1 MADFSISEGFG
12 PEIGSAGAPVRLG
25 LMGGTFDPVHEGH
38 LACARAVREACGI
51 GKILFLP
58 TGKPNFKRDRDIAP
72 GKARVLWCETA
83 VRDEACFGVCDIE
96 VRRVGVTYSVDTLRE
111 LRDLYPDNV
120 ELCFI
125 VGADSAASLPR
136 WYESEALAQLATFI
150 AVSRPGQSLDEP
162 LREELARMGFKV
174 EYVESLV
181 CDISSSDIRARIA
194 RGESIEGMVPAAILP
209 MVEAEPAYRA
219 DRDELREPVE
229 TGESTSEPAASEPA
243 ALNEDSALSE
253 AFFEAR
259 AAELAPRVNER
270 RLRHTYG
277 VVAAAEHLARTYGVD
292 ERKARLAALLHDWD
306 KGFDDEGMRKR
317 VSELGM
323 TDDVDAWVLENT
335 PYVLHGN
342 TAARALS
349 REFPE
354 IPADVIQAIDR
365 HTVAAV
371 DMSELDMVLY
381 VADAIEDGRQF
392 GRIDELRA
400 AVGKVDLEELF
411 FLTYEYWVFLLFE
424 RRKQLHPDTITIW
437 NTLVARRAA
446 KKGNQ

>member
-12 PEIGSAGAPVRLG
+12 PEIGLAGEPVRLG

-38 LACARAVREACGI
+38 LACARAVRETCGI
-51 GKILFLP
+51 DKVLFLP
-58 TGKPNFKRDRDIAP
+58 AGRPSFKRGRDIAS
-72 GKARVLWCETA
+72 GDSRVLWCEMA
-83 VRDEACFGVCDIE
+83 VRDEAYFGVCDIE
-96 VRRVGVTYSVDTLRE
+96 VRRAGVTYSVDTLRE
-111 LRDLYPDNV
+111 LRELYPDNV

-136 WYESEALAQLATFI
+136 WRESEALAGLATFI
-150 AVSRPGQSLDEP
+150 AVSRPGQSLNAS
-162 LREELARMGFKV
+162 LREDLARMGFRV
-174 EYVESLV
+174 EYVEDLA
-181 CDISSSDIRARIA
+181 CDISSSEIRNRIS
-194 RGESIEGMVPAAILP
+194 RGESVEGMVPAAILP
-209 MVEAEPAYRA
+209 LVEAEPGYRA
-219 DRDELREPVE
+219 AGGEAPGFAAPDSPMPDVE
-229 TGESTSEPAASEPA
+229 
-243 ALNEDSALSE
+243 SALSE
-253 AFFEAR
+253 SFFEAR
-259 AAELAPRVNER
+259 ASELALRVTAK

-323 TDDVDAWVLENT
+323 MDAVDAWVLENT

-342 TAARALS
+342 TAACALS

-354 IPADVIQAIDR
+354 IPADVVQAIDR

-371 DMSELDMVLY
+371 DMSDLDMVLY

-446 KKGNQ
+446 KKGN

>member
-12 PEIGSAGAPVRLG
+12 PEIGSTGAHERLG
-25 LMGGTFDPVHEGH
+25 LLGGTFDPVHEGH

-51 GKILFLP
+51 DKILFLP
-58 TGKPNFKRDRDIAP
+58 AGKPNFKRDRDIAP
-72 GKARVLWCETA
+72 GDARVLWCEMA
-83 VRDEACFGVCDIE
+83 VQDEACFGVCDIE
-96 VRRVGVTYSVDTLRE
+96 LRRVGVTYSIDTLRE

-136 WYESEALAQLATFI
+136 WRESKALAELATFI
-150 AVSRPGQSLDEP
+150 AVSRPGRSLDEH
-162 LREELARMGFKV
+162 LREELAQMGFKV
-174 EYVESLV
+174 EYVEGLA
-181 CDISSSDIRARIA
+181 CDISSSDIRARIG
-194 RGESIEGMVPAAILP
+194 RGESVEGMVPAAILP
-209 MVEAEPAYRA
+209 LIEAEPAYRRVCNGA
-219 DRDELREPVE
+219 PDAAVPD
-229 TGESTSEPAASEPA
+229 PAAPDA
-243 ALNEDSALSE
+243 AASDADLALSE

-259 AAELAPRVNER
+259 AAELASRVNER

-277 VVAAAEHLARTYGVD
+277 VVAAAERLARTYGVNV
-292 ERKARLAALLHDWD
+292 RKARLAALLHDWD

-317 VSELGM
+317 VLELGM
-323 TDDVDAWVLENT
+323 TDAVDAWVLENT

-342 TAARALS
+342 TAACALS
-349 REFPE
+349 RAFPE

-371 DMSELDMVLY
+371 DMSALDMVLY